1 MKRFLIV
8 SKTDQLEEYMQI
20 SKEYNVSFEINDFF
34 DASLLNNQTKLE
46 KTINTYLQQGIPKNS
61 TMHGAFLDLAIFSTD
76 DKIRE
81 ISEFRMKQSME
92 IANRL
97 GLKGV
102 VFHANYNPNIPGEWY
117 KKNLIDITVAY
128 LSKLLKQYPHID
140 IYIENMFETTPDV
153 FKGISEQ
160 LKNYPNYGICLDWA
174 HLNVY
179 GNENKTWIENLHP
192 YVKHMHINDN
202 DLMNDLHLPV
212 GTGKINWEQ
221 FFDYYNKYFQNCS
234 VLIETNNPTDQKIS
248 LDYIR
253 ENLRFV

>member
-8 SKTDQLEEYMQI
+8 SKTDRLDEYMQI

-34 DASLLNNQTKLE
+34 DATVLNNPVQLTK
-46 KTINTYLQQGIPKNS
+46 KIDAYLKQGIPKHS

-76 DKIRE
+76 EKIRE

-92 IANRL
+92 IADKL

-102 VFHANYNPNIPGEWY
+102 VFHANYNPNIPGDAY
-117 KKNLIDITVAY
+117 KQNLIHASITY

-140 IYIENMFETTPDV
+140 IYIENMFETNPDV

-160 LKNYPNYGICLDWA
+160 LKDYPNYGLCLDWA
-174 HLNVY
+174 HINVY
-179 GNENKTWIENLHP
+179 GNSIETWVNELHP

-202 DLMNDLHLPV
+202 DLTNDLHLPV
-212 GTGKINWEQ
+212 GNGKINWEQ
-221 FFDYYNKYFQNCS
+221 FFKYYNKYFQNCS
-234 VLIETNNPTDQKIS
+234 VLIETTKPTDQKIS
-248 LDYIR
+248 LDYIKA
-253 ENLRFV
+253 NLP

>member
-20 SKEYNVSFEINDFF
+20 SKEYDVSFEINDFF
-34 DASLLNNQTKLE
+34 DAKLLNNQTKLE
-46 KTINTYLQQGIPKNS
+46 MIINTYIKQGIPKNS

-102 VFHANYNPNIPGEWY
+102 VFHANYNPNIPGECY
-117 KKNLIDITVAY
+117 KKNLINITATY

-140 IYIENMFETTPDV
+140 IYLENMFETTPDV
-153 FKGISEQ
+153 FKEISEQ
-160 LKNYPNYGICLDWA
+160 LKDYPNYGICLDWA

-179 GNENKTWIENLHP
+179 GNSCETWVDELHP
-192 YVKHMHINDN
+192 YVKHLHINDN
-202 DLMNDLHLPV
+202 DLINDLHLPV
-212 GTGKINWEQ
+212 GNGKINWEQ
-221 FFDYYNKYFQNCS
+221 FFEYYNRYFQNCS
-234 VLIETNNPTDQKIS
+234 VLIETNKPIDQKIS
-248 LDYIR
+248 LDYIKA
-253 ENLRFV
+253 NLKFI